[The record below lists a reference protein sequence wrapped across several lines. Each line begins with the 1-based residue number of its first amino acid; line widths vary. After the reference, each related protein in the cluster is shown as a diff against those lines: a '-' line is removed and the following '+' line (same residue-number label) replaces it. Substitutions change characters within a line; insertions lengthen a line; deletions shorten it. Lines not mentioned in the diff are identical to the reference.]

1 MMEKVSLLIPV
12 YGVEKYIGKC
22 ACSLF
27 EQTYGNI
34 EFIFVDDC
42 TKDQSME
49 VLQDTLDRYPLRK
62 SQVKIVRHEKN
73 RGLAAA
79 RNTALDQVSGMYLM
93 HVDSDDYLEKNAVE
107 LLVGK
112 AMATQADIVVCD
124 SNTVYEHKVSRSF
137 CKLPAS
143 KEEYI
148 KSMLVKS
155 IPASIWGKLF
165 STRFYRSSGIRS
177 VEGLNHGEDYVT
189 VPRLIFG
196 ASRVVKLDAAL
207 YNYVQY
213 NQGAYTKNITRKSVD
228 NIVWA
233 DKILTDF
240 FTPFP
245 EYREVLIRMKAR
257 SKLSLLKMGSIEI
270 YDYVISAFPDT
281 GKEYSSCVSL
291 KDRVLLFLV
300 GCRLYRIASLY
311 AKGGLWLKNRKVIN
325 Q

>member
-12 YGVEKYIGKC
+12 YGVEKYIEKC

-42 TKDQSME
+42 TKDRSME

-62 SQVKIVRHEKN
+62 SQVKIVRHKEN

-79 RNTALDQVSGMYLM
+79 RNTALDQVSGIYLM

-107 LLVGK
+107 LLIGK

-137 CKLPAS
+137 CKLPVS

-189 VPRLIFG
+189 VPRLIFW
-196 ASRVVKLDAAL
+196 ASRIVKLDAAL

-228 NIVWA
+228 DIVWA

-240 FTPFP
+240 FIPFP
-245 EYREVLIRMKAR
+245 EYKEVLIRMKAR
-257 SKLSLLKMGSIEI
+257 SKLSLLKMGSIKI
-270 YDYVISAFPDT
+270 YDYVTSAFPDT

-300 GCRLYRIASLY
+300 NRRFYHIASLY
-311 AKGGLWLKNRKVIN
+311 SRAGLWLKNCKGIN
-325 Q
+325 